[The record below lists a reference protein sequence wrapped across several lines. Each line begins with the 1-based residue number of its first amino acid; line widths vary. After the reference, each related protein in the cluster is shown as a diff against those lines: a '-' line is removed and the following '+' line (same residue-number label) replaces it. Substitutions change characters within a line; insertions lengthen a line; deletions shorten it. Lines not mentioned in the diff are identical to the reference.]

1 MRQGQHGGGGAALGL
16 LSPPSLLARFLPL
29 GPGLQ
34 TLVRLMGASW
44 APGWSLG
51 CGLFGLRLFSPGRG
65 EEGFEG
71 LIEALLHFPPLSLQ
85 LPYLL
90 QPLEPFPL
98 LPDLSFLQL
107 WADFRVA
114 GGVSRRCISCCTQ
127 ASLGSAHSSR

>member
-51 CGLFGLRLFSPGRG
+51 CGLFGLRLFSPLTASG
-65 EEGFEG
+65 
-71 LIEALLHFPPLSLQ
+71 ALSLIAR
-85 LPYLL
+85 LVLL
-90 QPLEPFPL
+90 T
-98 LPDLSFLQL
+98 
-107 WADFRVA
+107 A
-114 GGVSRRCISCCTQ
+114 
-127 ASLGSAHSSR
+127 LG